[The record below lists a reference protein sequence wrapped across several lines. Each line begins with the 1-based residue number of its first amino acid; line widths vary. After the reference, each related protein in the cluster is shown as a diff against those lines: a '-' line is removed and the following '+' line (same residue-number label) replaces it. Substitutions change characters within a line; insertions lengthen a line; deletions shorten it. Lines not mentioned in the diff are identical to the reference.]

1 MATTSLR
8 NEGPGWGGFFRP
20 FTNLWRRVGRRR
32 NMQPVNLWDDDPV
45 MREAVWAVRMAANLG
60 EDYDK
65 VSERIERE
73 AARYREFLRNPT
85 LIGEITLNAKQVLT
99 DAPSGD
105 IFGRVYQVRDPAE
118 GQASVVYN
126 FKRAAGIV
134 LEFVVHD
141 QQGIPLFPIVR
152 TYSDW
157 LGERTFDLGAG
168 RTFDLKMT
176 EGECPM
182 EVRVQASFATA
193 RSTAAAG
200 YRTRAAACG
209 LPLAADDGGGT
220 AKADGAGSSAYGAPA
235 YAFGMAVL
243 FLIGIG
249 WAFRPE
255 AQSYRPHAPARVRA
269 AAGGPAVFTT
279 YAEGETVN
287 SNYARLAAVDGAT
300 TAGWQ
305 ESVYPAHSAGGV
317 GRSQQRNDNR
327 GRVTRV
333 AAVTGGRVKMDA
345 GFCRQVGALCDRWR
359 ADIQSTLDAVKGMW
373 EPAASTTD
381 ESGSGGQPDLMM
393 LSYLTDDAAPRHLH
407 VTLLTADALYLV
419 RGAGC
424 AEFDGSVAKS
434 FADATDPTP
443 LLAGSGMC
451 GVSEGNEQQTGEG
464 NTATAEKRV
473 KTSTAD

>member
-1 MATTSLR
+1 MAITSLR

-20 FTNLWRRVGRRR
+20 LTNLWRRVGRRR
-32 NMQPVNLWDDDPV
+32 NMQPINLWDDDPV

-85 LIGEITLNAKQVLT
+85 LIGEIILNAKQVLT

-118 GQASVVYN
+118 GQTSVVYN
-126 FKRAAGIV
+126 FKRSAGIV

-141 QQGIPLFPIVR
+141 QQGAPLFAIVR

-182 EVRVQASFATA
+182 EVRVQASFVTA
-193 RSTAAAG
+193 RATAAAG

-209 LPLAADDGGGT
+209 LPLAADGGGT
-220 AKADGAGSSAYGAPA
+220 TKADGASSWSYGGPA
-235 YAFGMAVL
+235 YAFGMAAL
-243 FLIGIG
+243 FLIAIG

-255 AQSYRPHAPARVRA
+255 AQSYRPHAPTRVRA
-269 AAGGPAVFTT
+269 ATGGSTVFTT

-287 SNYARLAAVDGAT
+287 SNYARLAAADVAT

-305 ESVYPAHSAGGV
+305 ESVYPAHSARGV
-317 GRSQQRNDNR
+317 GRAQQQQNDNR
-327 GRVTRV
+327 RTVTRI

-345 GFCRQVGALCDRWR
+345 GFCRQVGALCDKWR
-359 ADIQSTLDAVKGMW
+359 ADIQSTLDAVKSMR
-373 EPAASTTD
+373 EPAANTTD
-381 ESGSGGQPDLMM
+381 EFGSGGRPDPMM
-393 LSYLTDDAAPRHLH
+393 LSYLTDDAAPGHVH
-407 VTLLTADALYLV
+407 VTLLTADALYLI

-424 AEFDGSVAKS
+424 AEFDGSVEKS

-443 LLAGSGMC
+443 LLTGSGIC
-451 GVSEGNEQQTGEG
+451 GVSKGNEQQTGES

-473 KTSTAD
+473 KTLTAE